1 MRHIPVLLKET
12 TEALNLQPGMKVIDC
27 TLGDAGHAEE
37 ILGHIAPNG
46 QLLGLDADQESIKR
60 AKEFLQRYEKNITLV
75 QTNFSEATAV
85 AHANGFETVDAIV
98 MDLGWST
105 PQFKERGRGFSFEQ
119 DELLDMRY
127 DTKSNN
133 KTAAEI
139 LNDFTRN
146 ELEKIFHQ
154 YGEEKFSKE
163 IAERIVEKRKKKV
176 FETTSELVN
185 VILEVYREK
194 LKSTKEIPWIGGIH
208 PATKIFQAL
217 RIEVNQELHVLKQ
230 AIPELISLLK
240 VGGRLAVIT
249 FHSLEDRIVK
259 QSFKKMEYKQVK
271 LVFKKPLTASIAELQ
286 ANPKARS
293 AKLRVVEKISK

>member
-1 MRHIPVLLKET
+1 
-12 TEALNLQPGMKVIDC
+12 
-27 TLGDAGHAEE
+27 
-37 ILGHIAPNG
+37 
-46 QLLGLDADQESIKR
+46 
-60 AKEFLQRYEKNITLV
+60 
-75 QTNFSEATAV
+75 
-85 AHANGFETVDAIV
+85 
-98 MDLGWST
+98 LGWST

-119 DELLDMRY
+119 DEPLDMRY

-154 YGEEKFSKE
+154 NGEEKFSKK
-163 IAERIVEKRKKKV
+163 IAERIVEKRKKKI

-185 VILEVYREK
+185 VILEVYQEK
-194 LKSTKEIPWIGGIH
+194 LKSTKEVPWIGGIH
-208 PATKIFQAL
+208 PATKCFQAL

-230 AIPELISLLK
+230 AIPQLISLLK

-271 LVFKKPLTASIAELQ
+271 LVYKKPLTASIAELQ

>member
-1 MRHIPVLLKET
+1 
-12 TEALNLQPGMKVIDC
+12 
-27 TLGDAGHAEE
+27 
-37 ILGHIAPNG
+37 
-46 QLLGLDADQESIKR
+46 
-60 AKEFLQRYEKNITLV
+60 
-75 QTNFSEATAV
+75 
-85 AHANGFETVDAIV
+85 
-98 MDLGWST
+98 
-105 PQFKERGRGFSFEQ
+105 
-119 DELLDMRY
+119 MRY

-176 FETTSELVN
+176 FETTSELIN

-259 QSFKKMEYKQVK
+259 QSFKKMEHKQVK
-271 LVFKKPLTASIAELQ
+271 LVNKKPLTASIAELQ